1 MKITPEQIA
10 EGKKICSLATQE
22 GWTFERTSWEDGL
35 FSYELNDKSRFFAI
49 YEREYKT
56 KMKAKFDSDFIAHHN
71 PVFIQSLYAEIE
83 EMRKIIEFYGDK
95 KLWIE
100 EEVHATG
107 FEFASRYDEEQ
118 GCSVPVHLE
127 QGQLLGTRFKP
138 RARVIADHGTKAQ
151 EYLEGK

>member
-1 MKITPEQIA
+1 MKY
-10 EGKKICSLATQE
+10 S
-22 GWTFERTSWEDGL
+22 
-35 FSYELNDKSRFFAI
+35 KSIEAFKQAVTVIPGGVNSPVRSC
-49 YEREYKT
+49 K
-56 KMKAKFDSDFIAHHN
+56 SVGGN